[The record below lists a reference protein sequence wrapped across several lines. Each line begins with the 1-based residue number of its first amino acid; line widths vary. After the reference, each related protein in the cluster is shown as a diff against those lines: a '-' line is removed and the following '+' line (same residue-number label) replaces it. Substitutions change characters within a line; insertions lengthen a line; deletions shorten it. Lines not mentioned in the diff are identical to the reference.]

1 MALIDVNAEEFSAIC
16 YTVLGACFSVLN
28 QEGGENFAKVQGL
41 MTSQIRANANK
52 YEALGLHY
60 LITSDWSDYPV
71 IMESI
76 ITPYAKDEFIKL
88 LSVTNN
94 LSEFTS
100 IPVKDGSTETST
112 QDGGTFTMSENQPV
126 DATETITTPY
136 IKVSG
141 KNNYTNTKE
150 TQHNTVNEYKARQ
163 EMMNGNVQTI
173 VNFLDSWMEKM
184 IYEYCNSY

>member
-1 MALIDVNAEEFSAIC
+1 MALIAVNVEEFNYIC
-16 YTVLGACFSVLN
+16 TSVLGNCFSVLN
-28 QEGGENFAKVQGL
+28 QAGGENIEKVRGL
-41 MTSQIRANANK
+41 MTSHILANSKRYNS
-52 YEALGLHY
+52 LGLHY
-60 LITSDWSDYPV
+60 LIPDDYNNYAV
-71 IMESI
+71 ILEYI

-88 LSVTNN
+88 LSMTNN

-100 IPVKDGSTETST
+100 IPVKDGSTETNT
-112 QDGGTFTMSENQPV
+112 QNGGTFSMSENQPV

-136 IKVSG
+136 IKVNG

-173 VNFLDSWMEKM
+173 FDFIDSWMEKM
-184 IYEYCNSY
+184 IYEYCISY